1 MIGRR
6 GQENGGKQS
15 IMFAHI
21 LKINSIITALGVGGI
36 GGIAKFLLTKMKKNR
51 IESEKR
57 FNNLEFAMIS
67 ILHDKIYSRC
77 TQALLDGWI
86 SVDDLENLDY
96 LWRGYHNLGGNG
108 TGETIYKKVKEL
120 PSFPP
125 TPKERKEDDIKK
137 QRI

>member
-1 MIGRR
+1 
-6 GQENGGKQS
+6 
-15 IMFAHI
+15 MFAHI
-21 LKINSIITALGVGGI
+21 LKINSIITALGVGSI

-51 IESEKR
+51 LESEKR

-67 ILHDKIYSRC
+67 ILHDKIYGRC

-96 LWRGYHNLGGNG
+96 LWRGYHKLGGNG
-108 TGETIYKKVKEL
+108 TGETIYKKVKAL

-125 TPKERKEDDIKK
+125 EQKELKENV
-137 QRI
+137 